1 MALVAMR
8 VEPPVALP
16 SLPPP
21 HVVFPP
27 TAAALPALP
36 RILIVDDDPTTRV
49 LLGDILGRDGYDV
62 AVATTGEEAL
72 EQFAERT
79 PNLVL
84 LDVMMP
90 GIDGF
95 ETCER
100 MRRLDPLEDVPIIML
115 TGADDFAAID
125 RAFQARA
132 TDFLT
137 KPFKWKLLLQRVR
150 YALRTGGLY
159 REVRQ
164 SRVRQA
170 AALRIARLAF
180 WEWHLDDD
188 SVTWSDPILPLEG
201 APTVAP
207 PDTASFMQLVHPD
220 DAERLGRAMAN
231 TADTGDPIELEL
243 RLCVDEGERLVRVLG
258 EPGELGRDRRTVSGA
273 LQDITAQ
280 RKSEELASYLALHDD
295 LTGLGNRRHFLAGLR
310 ELLVTA
316 AAEQKIVL
324 VAWVD
329 ITRFQRHNDALG
341 APRGDLLL
349 RRIGRR
355 MQGFLASPHLVAR
368 VGGDEFAVALLSSDP
383 ALARLLLDALLR
395 HAQEPYALDGDD
407 AMLTLTAGVACSA
420 VDAADADGLV
430 TLAEDAQR
438 AARTQGVSV
447 GIARRTPES
456 GRSASDALNLERALR
471 SALQDAQFRL
481 AVQPQM
487 DLRSGQVVGVE
498 CLLRWHP
505 EAGKEVPPSDFV
517 PMLEESG
524 LIVEVGEWALG
535 EACRLQRAWAHD
547 GWDLR
552 VAVNLSPRQFA
563 DPMLLERFT
572 AILQA
577 HAVPRGRI
585 ELELTESLAM
595 QRPEH
600 TVQVLTTLREHG
612 VLVAVDDFGVGH
624 SSLSYLLRFPID
636 TIKLDRAF
644 ISGITTSRSTLAIVR
659 AAVVMAQSL
668 GITTIAEGVETLRQ
682 VDFLDAL
689 GVNELQGYLVGH
701 AMPPE
706 RLGAFLAAFR
716 RPGFDTL

>member
-1 MALVAMR
+1 M
-8 VEPPVALP
+8 
-16 SLPPP
+16 P
-21 HVVFPP
+21 HP
-27 TAAALPALP
+27 TAAALTAPP
-36 RILIVDDDPTTRV
+36 RILVVDDDPTTRV
-49 LLGDILGRDGYDV
+49 LLGDILGRDGHEITM
-62 AVATTGEEAL
+62 ATSGEEAL
-72 EQFAERT
+72 VQFAERA
-79 PNLVL
+79 PDLVL

-100 MRRLDPLEDVPIIML
+100 MRRLDPLEDVPIVML
-115 TGADDFAAID
+115 TGADDYAAID

-150 YALRTGGLY
+150 YALRTGGLH

-164 SRVRQA
+164 SRLRQA

-207 PDTASFMQLVHPD
+207 PDTVRFTQLVHPD
-220 DAERLGRAMAN
+220 DVERLGRAMAN
-231 TADTGDPIELEL
+231 TRETGDPIELEL
-243 RLCVDEGERLVRVLG
+243 RLRVAEGERLVRVLG
-258 EPGELGRDRRTVSGA
+258 EPGDLGRDRRVVSGA

-310 ELLVTA
+310 ELLAGAGV
-316 AAEQKIVL
+316 EGKVVL
-324 VAWVD
+324 VAWID
-329 ITRFQRHNDALG
+329 ITRFQRLNDALG

-349 RRIGRR
+349 RRLGRR
-355 MQGFLASPHLVAR
+355 MQSFLASPHLVAR
-368 VGGDEFAVALLSSDP
+368 VGGDEFAVALQSSD
-383 ALARLLLDALLR
+383 ATHARLLLDALLR
-395 HAQEPYALDGDD
+395 HVQEPYLLDGDE
-407 AMLTLTAGVACSA
+407 AMLTVTAGTACSG
-420 VDAADADGLV
+420 VDAPDAEGLV
-430 TLAEDAQR
+430 NLAEEAQR
-438 AARTQGVSV
+438 FARAGGMSV
-447 GIARRTPES
+447 GVARRAAAP
-456 GRSASDALNLERALR
+456 GRSASDALSLERALR
-471 SALQDAQFRL
+471 SALQTSQFRL

-487 DLRSGQVVGVE
+487 DLRTGQVVGVE
-498 CLLRWHP
+498 CLLRWQP
-505 EAGKEVPPSDFV
+505 EGGPEVPPSEFV

-524 LIVEVGEWALG
+524 LIVEVGAWALA
-535 EACRLQRAWAHD
+535 EACRLQRAWAAE

-572 AILQA
+572 GILQA
-577 HAVPRGRI
+577 HAMPSGRI

-600 TVQVLTTLREHG
+600 TEQVLTALREQG

-644 ISGITTSRSTLAIVR
+644 IAGITTSRSTMAIVR

-701 AMPPE
+701 ALPPAQ
-706 RLGAFLAAFR
+706 LPAFLHAFR
-716 RPGFDTL
+716 RPGLDAA

>member
-1 MALVAMR
+1 V
-8 VEPPVALP
+8 
-16 SLPPP
+16 S
-21 HVVFPP
+21 HP

-72 EQFAERT
+72 VQFAERT
-79 PNLVL
+79 PHLVL

-125 RAFQARA
+125 RAFKARA

-150 YALRTGGLY
+150 YALRSGGLY

-180 WEWHLDDD
+180 WEWHLDDN

-207 PDTASFMQLVHPD
+207 PDTQRFMQLVHPD
-220 DAERLGRAMAN
+220 DIERLGRAMAN
-231 TADTGDPIELEL
+231 TAETGDPIELEL
-243 RLCVDEGERLVRVLG
+243 RLRVEEGERLVRVLG
-258 EPGELGRDRRTVSGA
+258 EPGEVGRDRRTVSGA

-310 ELLVTA
+310 ELLITA
-316 AAEQKIVL
+316 GSEQKIVL
-324 VAWVD
+324 VAWID

-341 APRGDLLL
+341 TPRGDLLL
-349 RRIGRR
+349 RRVGRR
-355 MQGFLASPHLVAR
+355 MQGFVASPHLVAR
-368 VGGDEFAVALLSSDP
+368 VGGDEFGVALISSDP

-395 HAQEPYALDGDD
+395 HVQEPYPLDGDE
-407 AMLTLTAGVACSA
+407 AVLTLTAGVACSN
-420 VDAADADGLV
+420 VDAADAEGLV

-438 AARTQGVSV
+438 AARAQGLSL
-447 GIARRTPES
+447 GMARRAPEA
-456 GRSASDALNLERALR
+456 GRTASDALNLERALR
-471 SALQDAQFRL
+471 TALQDEQFRL

-487 DLRSGQVVGVE
+487 DLRTGQVVGVE
-498 CLLRWHP
+498 CLLRWQP
-505 EAGKEVPPSDFV
+505 ANGAEVPPSEFV

-535 EACRLQRAWAHD
+535 EACRLQRGWARD

-572 AILQA
+572 AILDA
-577 HAVPRGRI
+577 HAVPRGRM

-701 AMPPE
+701 AMPPAQ
-706 RLGAFLAAFR
+706 LGAFLQSFR

>member
-1 MALVAMR
+1 VSPAAFPL
-8 VEPPVALP
+8 
-16 SLPPP
+16 SLS
-21 HVVFPP
+21 HSVVSHP

-49 LLGDILGRDGYDV
+49 LLSDILGRDGYEV
-62 AVATTGEEAL
+62 AVATSGEEAL
-72 EQFAERT
+72 VQFAERA

-100 MRRLDPLEDVPIIML
+100 MRRLDPLEDVPIVML

-164 SRVRQA
+164 SRLRQA

-201 APTVAP
+201 ASMVAP
-207 PDTASFMQLVHPD
+207 PDTARFAQLVHPD
-220 DAERLGRAMAN
+220 DVERLGRAMAN
-231 TADTGDPIELEL
+231 TRETGDPIELEL
-243 RLCVDEGERLVRVLG
+243 RLRVEEGERLVRVLG

-273 LQDITAQ
+273 LQDITSQ

-310 ELLVTA
+310 ELLSA
-316 AAEQKIVL
+316 ARSEDKVVL
-324 VAWVD
+324 VAWID

-349 RRIGRR
+349 RRFGRR
-355 MQGFLASPHLVAR
+355 MQSFVASPHLVAR
-368 VGGDEFAVALLSSDP
+368 VGGDEFAVALQSSDP

-395 HAQEPYALDGDD
+395 HLQEPYALDGDE
-407 AMLTLTAGVACSA
+407 AVLSVTAGLACSD
-420 VDAADADGLV
+420 VDAPDAEGLV
-430 TLAEDAQR
+430 NLAEDAQR
-438 AARTQGVSV
+438 VARAQGMSV
-447 GIARRTPES
+447 GLARRGAES
-456 GRSASDALNLERALR
+456 GRSASDALSLERALR
-471 SALQDAQFRL
+471 SALQSSQFRL

-487 DLRSGQVVGVE
+487 DLRTGHVVGVE
-498 CLLRWHP
+498 CLLRWQP
-505 EAGKEVPPSDFV
+505 EGGPEVPPSEFV

-524 LIVEVGEWALG
+524 LIVEVGEWALA
-535 EACRLQRAWAHD
+535 EACRLQRAWAAE

-552 VAVNLSPRQFA
+552 VAVNLSPRQFV

-572 AILQA
+572 AILSE

-600 TVQVLTTLREHG
+600 TVQVLTALREHG

-644 ISGITTSRSTLAIVR
+644 ISGITTSRTTLAIVR

-701 AMPPE
+701 AMPPAQ
-706 RLGAFLAAFR
+706 LGAFLRDFR
-716 RPGFDTL
+716 RPGFDAV